1 MTETNS
7 FILTM
12 DGKVTESFKTT
23 VLSSPYLATATTSK
37 ACMALTIGS
46 IQRGRGRRTRQLRES
61 FYARLHHG
69 QSERGK
75 AQQEGT
81 IQDLFT
87 EQEAQTPDGNS
98 FTPTEPLEFSQ
109 EAQAVLDA
117 GRELWRYYHKQAGA
131 NPNASYY
138 DIKMHF
144 QGTKTTKS
152 GKVQINST
160 SEDATY
166 NALLAD
172 LRQSMKLLAAHI
184 EPKVYEYGFLKK

>member
-1 MTETNS
+1 MHD
-7 FILTM
+7 FIM
-12 DGKVTESFKTT
+12 GKVKEEK
-23 VLSSPYLATATTSK
+23 P
-37 ACMALTIGS
+37 
-46 IQRGRGRRTRQLRES
+46 
-61 FYARLHHG
+61 
-69 QSERGK
+69 
-75 AQQEGT
+75 QQEGT

-98 FTPTEPLEFSQ
+98 FTPTEPLKFSQ

-117 GRELWRYYHKQAGA
+117 GRDLWRYYHKQAGA

-152 GKVQINST
+152 GKVQMNST

-166 NALLAD
+166 NTLLAD

-184 EPKVYEYGFLKK
+184 EPKVYDYGFLKK

>member
-1 MTETNS
+1 MHD
-7 FILTM
+7 FIM
-12 DGKVTESFKTT
+12 GKVKEEK
-23 VLSSPYLATATTSK
+23 P
-37 ACMALTIGS
+37 
-46 IQRGRGRRTRQLRES
+46 
-61 FYARLHHG
+61 
-69 QSERGK
+69 
-75 AQQEGT
+75 QQEGT

-98 FTPTEPLEFSQ
+98 FTPTEPLKFSQ

-117 GRELWRYYHKQAGA
+117 GRDLWRYYHKQAGA

-152 GKVQINST
+152 GKVQMNST

-172 LRQSMKLLAAHI
+172 LRQSMKQLAAHI
-184 EPKVYEYGFLKK
+184 EPKVYDYGFLKK

>member
-1 MTETNS
+1 MKKNKIQSQHGTNHWIPFS
-7 FILTM
+7 EEEVGAQDNFESHFMHDFIM
-12 DGKVTESFKTT
+12 GKVKEEK
-23 VLSSPYLATATTSK
+23 P
-37 ACMALTIGS
+37 
-46 IQRGRGRRTRQLRES
+46 
-61 FYARLHHG
+61 
-69 QSERGK
+69 
-75 AQQEGT
+75 QQEET

-98 FTPTEPLEFSQ
+98 FTPTEPLKFSQ

-144 QGTKTTKS
+144 QGTKTMKS
-152 GKVQINST
+152 GKVQMNST

-184 EPKVYEYGFLKK
+184 EPKVYDYGFLKK

>member
-1 MTETNS
+1 MHD
-7 FILTM
+7 FIM
-12 DGKVTESFKTT
+12 GKVKEEK
-23 VLSSPYLATATTSK
+23 P
-37 ACMALTIGS
+37 
-46 IQRGRGRRTRQLRES
+46 
-61 FYARLHHG
+61 
-69 QSERGK
+69 
-75 AQQEGT
+75 QQEGT

-98 FTPTEPLEFSQ
+98 FTPTEPLKFSQ

-117 GRELWRYYHKQAGA
+117 GRDLWRYYHKQAGA

-152 GKVQINST
+152 GEVQMNST

-172 LRQSMKLLAAHI
+172 LRQSMKQLAAHI
-184 EPKVYEYGFLKK
+184 EPKVYDYGFLKK